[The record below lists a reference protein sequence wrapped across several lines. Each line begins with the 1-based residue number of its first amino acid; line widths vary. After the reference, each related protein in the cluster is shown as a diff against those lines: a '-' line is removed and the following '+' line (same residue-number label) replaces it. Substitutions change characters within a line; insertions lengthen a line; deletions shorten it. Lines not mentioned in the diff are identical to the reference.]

1 MFIPLYTNIGNEIQL
16 FLDEKSMG
24 VNSKPDMNA
33 DKGESGSRDLTLSQR
48 LLIKE
53 LIFLKVNPKCHFTNF
68 LMNTPPYHAVTI

>member
-53 LIFLKVNPKCHFTNF
+53 LIFLKVNPKCHIHVM
-68 LMNTPPYHAVTI
+68 L